1 MATISLP
8 LPKLNAPQQ
17 PRTVWGEAWRRFRKN
32 RMAMLGAAVL
42 ALLILAVIVGPTIYT
57 NSPTASDFAHAQQ
70 TPSAQFPLGTD
81 DLGRDMLA
89 RALIGGRVSLAVGIT
104 AMLISILLGT
114 GVGALAGF
122 FGGWVDIVLMRITDM
137 FLALPV
143 LAVVLLIGSL
153 YRDPLKAVLGPNIG
167 IFVLVVVVIGIL
179 QWMGTARLVRGS
191 FLSLKEREFVE
202 ASHALGQGNFAIML
216 QHILPNSLG
225 PIVVSATL
233 NVGSAIIT
241 ESVLSFLGQ
250 GLPSDVPT
258 WGSLLFENKEFLQLA
273 PHLVIWPGLAIFI
286 TVLCVNYLGD
296 GLRDALDPRQ
306 RK

>member
-1 MATISLP
+1 
-8 LPKLNAPQQ
+8 
-17 PRTVWGEAWRRFRKN
+17 
-32 RMAMLGAAVL
+32 MAMVGAAVL
-42 ALLILAVIVGPTIYT
+42 ALLIVAVIIGPIVYT
-57 NSPTASDFAHAQQ
+57 KSPTASDFANAQQ

-81 DLGRDMLA
+81 DLGRDMMA
-89 RALIGGRVSLAVGIT
+89 RILIGGRVSLAVGIT

-114 GVGALAGF
+114 LIGALAGF

-153 YRDPLKAVLGPNIG
+153 YRDPLKAALGPNLG

-179 QWMGTARLVRGS
+179 QWMSTARLVRSS
-191 FLSLKEREFVE
+191 FLALKEREFVE
-202 ASHALGQGNFAIML
+202 ASHALGQSNIAIML

-233 NVGSAIIT
+233 NVGAAIIT

-296 GLRDALDPRQ
+296 GLRDALDPKQ

>member
-1 MATISLP
+1 
-8 LPKLNAPQQ
+8 
-17 PRTVWGEAWRRFRKN
+17 
-32 RMAMLGAAVL
+32 MAMVGAAVL
-42 ALLILAVIVGPTIYT
+42 ALLIVAVIIGPIVYT
-57 NSPTASDFAHAQQ
+57 KSPTASDFANAQQ

-81 DLGRDMLA
+81 DLGRDMMA
-89 RALIGGRVSLAVGIT
+89 RILIGGRVSLAVGIT
-104 AMLISILLGT
+104 AMLISILVGT
-114 GVGALAGF
+114 LIGALAGF

-153 YRDPLKAVLGPNIG
+153 YRDPLKAALGPNLG

-179 QWMGTARLVRGS
+179 QWMSTARLVRSS
-191 FLSLKEREFVE
+191 FLALKEREFVE
-202 ASHALGQGNFAIML
+202 ASHALGQSNIAIML

-233 NVGSAIIT
+233 NVGAAIIT

-296 GLRDALDPRQ
+296 GLRDALDPKQ

>member
-1 MATISLP
+1 
-8 LPKLNAPQQ
+8 
-17 PRTVWGEAWRRFRKN
+17 V
-32 RMAMLGAAVL
+32 VL
-42 ALLILAVIVGPTIYT
+42 VLLILAVIVGPTLYT
-57 NSPTASDFAHAQQ
+57 NSPTASDFANAQQ
-70 TPSAQFPLGTD
+70 TPSARFPLGTD

-114 GVGALAGF
+114 LVGAMAGF
-122 FGGWVDIVLMRITDM
+122 FGGWVDIILMRITDM

-179 QWMGTARLVRGS
+179 QWMGTARLVRSS
-191 FLSLKEREFVE
+191 FLALKEREFVE
-202 ASHALGQGNFAIML
+202 ASHALGQGNVAIML

>member
-1 MATISLP
+1 
-8 LPKLNAPQQ
+8 
-17 PRTVWGEAWRRFRKN
+17 
-32 RMAMLGAAVL
+32 MAMVGAAVL
-42 ALLILAVIVGPTIYT
+42 ALLIVAVIVGPIVYT
-57 NSPTASDFAHAQQ
+57 KSPTASDFANAQQ

-81 DLGRDMLA
+81 DLGRDMMA
-89 RALIGGRVSLAVGIT
+89 RILIGGRVSLAVGIT

-114 GVGALAGF
+114 LIGALAGF

-153 YRDPLKAVLGPNIG
+153 YRDPLKAALGPNLG

-179 QWMGTARLVRGS
+179 QWMSTARLVRSS
-191 FLSLKEREFVE
+191 FLALKEREFVE
-202 ASHALGQGNFAIML
+202 ASHALGQSNIAIML

-233 NVGSAIIT
+233 NVGAAIIT

-296 GLRDALDPRQ
+296 GLRDALDPKQ